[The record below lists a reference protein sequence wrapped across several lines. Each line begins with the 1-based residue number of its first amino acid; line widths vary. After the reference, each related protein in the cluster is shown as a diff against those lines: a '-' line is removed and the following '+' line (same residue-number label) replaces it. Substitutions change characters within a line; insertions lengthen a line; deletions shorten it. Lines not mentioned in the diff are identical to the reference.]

1 MANFHV
7 IAGANGIAEHTKLRK
22 INVSD
27 LFDALR
33 RGVDD
38 FMVKPSHIVF
48 LCMIYPIVGLVLAAW
63 TSGANALPLLFPLV
77 SGFALIGPFAAIGLY
92 EISRRREAGLDTS
105 WRHAFEVRH
114 SPTLPSIAAV
124 GVMLL
129 AIFIAW
135 LLTAQVFYQTLFGP
149 EPPQSISGFFSEIFA
164 TGRGWTLILIGHA
177 IGLAFAVV
185 VLCTTVIAFPLLLD
199 RDVGAYEAI
208 HASIRAVL
216 ANPVPMAIWGLIVA
230 ALLIVGSLPLLAGL
244 AVVLPILGHATWHL
258 YRRVVEPL
266 PATSLLSV
274 QRPRKGGGSKRQPRP
289 PVSPRLGP

>member
-7 IAGANGIAEHTKLRK
+7 LAGAKETQEHTKLRK
-22 INVSD
+22 ITISD
-27 LFDALR
+27 LFDALK

-48 LCMIYPIVGLVLAAW
+48 LCMIYPIVGVLLTAW

-105 WRHAFEVRH
+105 WSHAFEVRH

-124 GVMLL
+124 GIMLL
-129 AIFIAW
+129 ALFVAW
-135 LLTAQVFYQTLFGP
+135 LLTAQFFYQTLFGAA
-149 EPPQSISGFFSEIFA
+149 PPSSISGFLNEIFA
-164 TGRGWTLILIGHA
+164 TGRGWTLIFIGHA
-177 IGLAFAVV
+177 IGLVFAVV

-208 HASIRAVL
+208 HASVRAVL
-216 ANPVPMAIWGLIVA
+216 VNPVPMAVWGLMVA

-258 YRRVVEPL
+258 YRKVVEPL
-266 PATSLLSV
+266 PQTRRLSV
-274 QRPRKGGGSKRQPRP
+274 QRPRKSGSRKRQP
-289 PVSPRLGP
+289 PVPG